1 MHRFT
6 HKFIITKALRFTT
19 TAMFLT
25 SRLLVFIPFVLVARL
40 TSTDAFTSPPSLSRR
55 QQVSLYK
62 YVSSTRK
69 SNNEKLVPKVPDLTF
84 DKAVSPVNEF
94 INRFLAAGGGDDP
107 VGTRGEGYFFLQAI
121 LIVAI
126 VLGGIPIFGNY
137 LEIIAGPG
145 LMLVGVVVLIIT
157 ALDMNES
164 ISPWP
169 KPNGQGLVQNGLY
182 GQMRHPMY
190 FGVLS
195 TMMGFSVMTG
205 SIQRLLLTLL
215 LYVAI
220 DFKSNYEE
228 EELAKTYGQVQY
240 EEYKKKVKS
249 KFVPKVW
256 TELWK

>member
-1 MHRFT
+1 M
-6 HKFIITKALRFTT
+6 FILRQ
-19 TAMFLT
+19 
-25 SRLLVFIPFVLVARL
+25 LLVLIPFGLVALL
-40 TSTDAFTSPPSLSRR
+40 TPVDAFTSPPSFTHR
-55 QQVSLYK
+55 QQVSTYK
-62 YVSSTRK
+62 YVASARN
-69 SNNEKLVPKVPDLTF
+69 SNTEKVVPKTPDPTF
-84 DKAVSPVNEF
+84 DKDVAPVNEF
-94 INRFLAAGGGDDP
+94 VDRFLAAGGGDDP
-107 VGTRGEGYFFLQAI
+107 VGTRGEGYFFLQAT

-126 VLGGIPIFGNY
+126 VLGGIPILGNY

-145 LMLVGVVVLIIT
+145 LMMVGVVVLIIT

-169 KPNGQGLVQNGLY
+169 KPNGQGLVQDGLY

-190 FGVLS
+190 FGLLS

-205 SIQRLLLTLL
+205 SFQRLLLTLL

-228 EELAKTYGQVQY
+228 EELAKTYGQVEY

-256 TELWK
+256 AELWE